1 MQDLRV
7 STERLELAPLT
18 LDDIE
23 ALIAGDGGRL
33 RELTGVLFP
42 RPAAPPPYMA
52 DPLPAVRERLSNL
65 GMEPGLPAT
74 TDELAKSLGVAYDR
88 QAALLKSINF
98 KPE

>member
-23 ALIAGDGGRL
+23 ALIAGDGARL

-42 RPAAPPPYMA
+42 RPTAPP
-52 DPLPAVRERLSNL
+52 LPFPRR
-65 GMEPGLPAT
+65 
-74 TDELAKSLGVAYDR
+74 
-88 QAALLKSINF
+88 
-98 KPE
+98 